1 MARAGSRSDAI
12 GKLVPALGWLLN
24 RWRHPALHC
33 GVMVELPAPDR
44 IMAGRDVRI
53 GALTRIYLGSAAHL
67 TLGHGVGLG
76 RDVHIQSEDGHIRIG
91 EASGIND
98 HARLYGTVSIGRYCA
113 VGPNLMVASNTH
125 VYASPE
131 PWGLIV
137 EQELAHPLPEA
148 EVRIGDDVWIGIN
161 VVILPGV
168 TIGRGAVIG
177 ANSVVTKDVP
187 PYTMAAGTPA
197 RSVRQRLAFVP
208 PGGVEADN
216 AKDAPYFYSGFAHRR
231 QDGAKGYPFDRDFVL
246 ALAGAGSVLEL
257 EVDAPTGTR
266 FALGAFEARADNGRV
281 RLALEAV
288 RGPFFPISAT
298 AEGWLKAARLT
309 D

>member
-1 MARAGSRSDAI
+1 MARSGSRMDAL
-12 GKLVPALGWLLN
+12 GKLIPALGWALN
-24 RWRHPALHC
+24 RLRHPSLHC
-33 GVMVELPAPDR
+33 GVMVELPPPDR
-44 IMAGRDVRI
+44 ILAGRDVRI
-53 GALTRIYLGSAAHL
+53 GALTRIYLGASAHL

-98 HARLYGTVSIGRYCA
+98 HARIYGSVSIGRYCA

-131 PWGLIV
+131 PWRLIG
-137 EQELAHPLPEA
+137 EQEVAHPLPEA

-161 VVILPGV
+161 VVIMPGI

-187 PYTMAAGTPA
+187 PYAVAAGAPA
-197 RSVRQRLAFVP
+197 RVVRQRLVFMP
-208 PGGVEADN
+208 PQMIEA
-216 AKDAPYFYSGFAHRR
+216 AEAADAPYFYSGFAHRR
-231 QDGAKGYPFDRDFVL
+231 LDTAKGYPFDRDFML
-246 ALAGAGSVLEL
+246 ALAGPGSVLEL
-257 EVDAPTGTR
+257 VVNAPESTR
-266 FALGAFEARADNGRV
+266 FALGAVEAQVVDGRV
-281 RLALEAV
+281 RLAV
-288 RGPFFPISAT
+288 DNIKGPFLAVSAT
-298 AEGWLKAARLT
+298 TEGWIKAARLT